1 MASPRAVVP
10 PLALDAIT
18 AGLAVVST
26 LHRDRLERD
35 LMNATVDE
43 TELKALISEA
53 EKILADNLVIIPL
66 YQRLDPGAVWADKIG
81 GYKHNP
87 SQAGDAWNIELWY
100 RIDLG

>member
-1 MASPRAVVP
+1 V
-10 PLALDAIT
+10 
-18 AGLAVVST
+18 
-26 LHRDRLERD
+26 
-35 LMNATVDE
+35 
-43 TELKALISEA
+43 
-53 EKILADNLVIIPL
+53 VIIPL